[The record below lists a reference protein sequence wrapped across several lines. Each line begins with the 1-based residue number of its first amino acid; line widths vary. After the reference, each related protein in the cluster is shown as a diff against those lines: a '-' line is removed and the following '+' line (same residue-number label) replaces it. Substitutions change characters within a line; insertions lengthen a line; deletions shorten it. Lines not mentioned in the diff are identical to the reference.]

1 MTDARLLAVSLERF
15 KSHASATR
23 VDLELLNVII
33 GRNNSGKS
41 SLIQVLLLLKQT
53 LDFPRLD
60 VPLRLEGAVNAFSLR
75 ELTFGWPEPAEMVL
89 GPSFTIEWQSPLD
102 VRRSLDELGNPDIT
116 TLAQKGQMP
125 WLLESILTGEP
136 FPESAKYSITLQYAE
151 LNGKTTL
158 LSVELRSEVD
168 HKGVVHKLEFS
179 FKRNNDGL
187 MDCYFK
193 DEHARQLVVTLEHFI
208 PYVSID
214 RRNVGPR
221 DRGRSWF
228 NAFSIIFVDGLEALK
243 SLIKGFSFL
252 SSSRPL
258 APSLYSPA
266 TEPIDNLG
274 VSGESA
280 AQLLQS
286 HQTDYVH
293 YLLPN
298 PDAPTELPAFRQE
311 SLAAAVNNVLG
322 ALGVDGRVSI
332 EEIKNV
338 GFRLLFG
345 RANLQHVG
353 RGLTYL
359 LPLIQLGLISDP
371 VRFQHR
377 PNMSLDHF
385 DTLSFSLCA
394 FEEPEAHLH
403 PKVQAR
409 LAQWFVAL
417 GMAHRQVIVE
427 THSDHFVRHLRSLVA
442 TAAEGSPMEAWL
454 LQSVRVISV
463 RQQDDVSY
471 IENSGLT
478 KLGDLEHW
486 PADFMD
492 ESSDTEQEI
501 YLAKF
506 DKERVSSE
514 SCSAE
519 YVHKDLTRQQ

>member
-1 MTDARLLAVSLERF
+1 MTNSKLLSVSLERF
-15 KSHASATR
+15 KSHASLTK
-23 VDLELLNVII
+23 VDLQLMNVII

-53 LDFPRLD
+53 LEFPRLE
-60 VPLRLEGAVNAFSLR
+60 VPLRLEGLVNAFSLR
-75 ELTFGWPEPAEMVL
+75 ELTYGWPEPGEEVL
-89 GPSFTIEWQSPLD
+89 GPSFAVEWQSPLEVKRALED
-102 VRRSLDELGNPDIT
+102 LGHPDIT
-116 TLAQKGQMP
+116 TLAQKGRMP
-125 WLLESILTGEP
+125 WLLECVLTKDSYPTYSKNSISLN
-136 FPESAKYSITLQYAE
+136 YAE
-151 LNGKTTL
+151 LNGKTALQTVTL
-158 LSVELRSEVD
+158 SSIVSHKDTDHEL
-168 HKGVVHKLEFS
+168 KFT
-179 FKRNNDGL
+179 FKRNAEGS
-187 MDCYFK
+187 MDCFFEEEQAK
-193 DEHARQLVVTLEHFI
+193 QLVVALEHFI

-228 NAFSIIFVDGLEALK
+228 NAFHILFVDSLEALK
-243 SLIKGFSFL
+243 TLLKGFAFL

-258 APSLYSPA
+258 APSLYSSA
-266 TEPIDNLG
+266 TEPIDSLG
-274 VSGESA
+274 VSGETA

-298 PDAPTELPAFRQE
+298 PNAPTELPVFRQE
-311 SLAAAVNNVLG
+311 TLSTAVNNVIH
-322 ALGVDGRVSI
+322 ALGVDGKISI
-332 EEIKNV
+332 DEIKNV

-345 RANLQHVG
+345 KANLQHVG

-359 LPLIQLGLISDP
+359 LPLVQLGLISDP

-377 PNMSLDHF
+377 PNMSVDHF
-385 DTLSFSLCA
+385 ENLSYSVCA

-417 GMAHRQVIVE
+417 AMGRRQIIVE
-427 THSDHFVRHLRSLVA
+427 THSDHLVRHLRSLVA
-442 TAAEGSPMEAWL
+442 TSSAESEMEKWL
-454 LQSVRVISV
+454 IENVRIISV
-463 RQQDDVSY
+463 QQTGEISK
-471 IENSGLT
+471 IETSGLT
-478 KLGDLEHW
+478 KLGGLENW

-506 DKERVSSE
+506 EKQDIKTETGD
-514 SCSAE
+514 AE
-519 YVHKDLTRQQ
+519 YIHKELKR